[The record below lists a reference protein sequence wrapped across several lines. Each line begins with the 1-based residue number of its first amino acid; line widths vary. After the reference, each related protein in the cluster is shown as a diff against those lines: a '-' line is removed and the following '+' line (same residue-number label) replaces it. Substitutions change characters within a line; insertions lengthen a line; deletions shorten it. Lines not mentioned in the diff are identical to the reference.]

1 MKRNLLSLFITSIFT
16 LLFTINL
23 SNCLAQTPTQTIRG
37 IVYDAE
43 SNFPLTGATVLLMKD
58 SSIVKGIYS
67 DENGKYRFDE
77 IAVGRYSLHITYVGY
92 IEGFVR
98 DIILSSGKE
107 SVIDVHLESSAKNI
121 EEIVVSANKVGQ
133 SSNEMSTVSTRT
145 FSIEETNRYAGS
157 RGDPARMASNFAGV
171 QGADDS
177 RNDIVV
183 RGNSPSGVLWRL
195 EGVDIFNPNH
205 FNIPGTAG
213 GPVSILNNKILA
225 NSDFYTGAF
234 PAELG
239 NSIAGAFDLKLRNG
253 NNEKHEFSGQ
263 FGFLGTEVLAEGPF
277 SKKSK
282 STYLVTYR
290 YSTLALFSALGI
302 EIGTDAVPHYQDGS
316 FRLNFPMKGNTNF
329 SVFGVGGMSK
339 VAILISEQTKPIR
352 NIYGENDR
360 DQYFASQ
367 MGVVGF
373 SLNKSF
379 NQNLFS
385 KFTLMYQDES
395 QKVHHELVYRHIN
408 ADSVFVVDS
417 IPHLLGYSFMQDK
430 VSAAWY
436 LTNRINNHLSFKTGF
451 NIDTYFFNFLDSVRS
466 IDTLSPLYYQFY
478 KRWDAHEMANL
489 IQPYFQIHYK
499 PSDALTFNIGL
510 HALYFSLGNAL
521 SPVEPRIGMKYE
533 MKNNQSLNIGLGMHS
548 QIQNT
553 YLYFYSPDFSNG
565 VAHEYNHDMG
575 LTKSYH
581 AVISYDKLFGK
592 HLYFKT
598 EAYYQYLY
606 DVPVTKQSSSFS
618 LVNSGAGFSRFFPDT
633 LENKGTGQNYGLE
646 FTLEKGFSK
655 NYYFLLTLS
664 MFESNYKGSDG
675 VERRT
680 DFNGQYAANGILA
693 KEFVFKNKHALQL
706 STKITVAGGRWYG
719 PVDTAASVYQ
729 KDIVYIDSARNTL
742 QLPSYFR
749 ADLKI
754 NYRIN
759 GKKVSHEIGLDI
771 VNLFDTKN
779 ILKLTYAPDNFDAT
793 ASPIRYD
800 YQLGRLPLFYYR
812 IDF

>member
-1 MKRNLLSLFITSIFT
+1 MLFTFSLFVP
-16 LLFTINL
+16 TIILNAT
-23 SNCLAQTPTQTIRG
+23 NCFAQIPIQTIRG
-37 IVYDAE
+37 VVYDGE
-43 SNFPLTGATVLLMKD
+43 SHFPLIGATVLVMRD
-58 SSIVKGIYS
+58 SSIVKGMFT
-67 DENGKYRFDE
+67 DENGIYRFDE
-77 IAVGRYSLHITYVGY
+77 ISVGRYSLHITYIGY
-92 IEGFVR
+92 NDAWVR
-98 DIILSSGKE
+98 DIVLSSGKE
-107 SVIDVHLESSAKNI
+107 AIMDVHLEAKASNI
-121 EEIVVSANKVGQ
+121 KELVVIANKIGQ

-225 NSDFYTGAF
+225 NSNFYTGAF

-290 YSTLALFSALGI
+290 YSSLALFSALGI

-329 SVFGVGGMSK
+329 SVFGIGGMSN
-339 VAILISEQTKPIR
+339 VDILISEQKKPIR

-367 MGVVGF
+367 MGVVGL

-385 KFTLMYQDES
+385 KFTLLFQNES
-395 QKVHHELVYRHIN
+395 QKVHHELVYRHVT
-408 ADSVFVVDS
+408 ADSVFVLDS
-417 IPHLLGYSFMQDK
+417 LQPLLGYSFMQDK
-430 VSAAWY
+430 ASAAWY

-451 NIDTYFFNFLDSVRS
+451 TIDTYFFNFLDSIRS
-466 IDTLSPLYYQFY
+466 IDTLSPIYYQFY

-499 PSDALTFNIGL
+499 PNDALTFNLGL
-510 HALYFSLGNAL
+510 HALYFSLGKAL

-533 MKNNQSLNIGLGMHS
+533 MKRNQSLNIGLGMHS

-581 AVISYDKLFGK
+581 SVISYDKQLGK

-598 EAYYQYLY
+598 EAYYQYLF

-633 LENKGTGQNYGLE
+633 LENNGTGQNYGLE

-655 NYYFLLTLS
+655 NYYFLVTLS
-664 MFESNYKGSDG
+664 LFESNYKGSDG

-719 PVDTAASVYQ
+719 PIDTAASTYQ
-729 KDIVYIDSARNTL
+729 KDVVYVDSLRNTL